1 MMWFQITL
9 PGALPVVLLML
20 AAAGCHNTWEGVKAD
35 TRHDLEK
42 TGQKLDKAADKIEG
56 HQKKDGG

>member
-1 MMWFQITL
+1 MMPFQSI
-9 PGALPVVLLML
+9 LPVALLML

-42 TGQKLDKAADKIEG
+42 TGQKLDKAADKLDE
-56 HQKKDGG
+56 HAKRDGG

>member
-1 MMWFQITL
+1 MMRFHSL
-9 PGALPVVLLML
+9 LLVSLSVALLML
-20 AAAGCHNTWEGVKAD
+20 TAAGCHNTWQGVKAD

-56 HQKKDGG
+56 HDKKDGG